1 MFAVESALLGAGLA
15 MDAFSVSVADGL
27 NAPDMP
33 VKTRLL
39 IPGVFAAFQFFMPL
53 AGWLCVSVIADTFAA
68 LRPAI
73 PRIAFGLLA
82 YIGAKMLLEGLD
94 GGGGESALALNLPTL
109 LMQGLATSI
118 DALSAG
124 FTLVDLPAGKALAA
138 CGIIAGVTFGLCAL
152 GLRAGRRFGARLSGR
167 ACAAGGAILIGIGI
181 KILFSA

>member
-1 MFAVESALLGAGLA
+1 MFVLDSALLGTGLA
-15 MDAFSVSVADGL
+15 MDAFSVSVANGL

-33 VKTRLL
+33 RSTRLM

-73 PRIAFGLLA
+73 PWAAIGLLA
-82 YIGAKMLLEGLD
+82 CIGAKMIWESLSD
-94 GGGGESALALNLPTL
+94 GGGERAPAPDLPTL
-109 LMQGLATSI
+109 LMQGVATSI

-124 FTLVDLPAGKALAA
+124 FTLVDVSAGRALTA

-167 ACAAGGAILIGIGI
+167 ASALGGAILLGIGI